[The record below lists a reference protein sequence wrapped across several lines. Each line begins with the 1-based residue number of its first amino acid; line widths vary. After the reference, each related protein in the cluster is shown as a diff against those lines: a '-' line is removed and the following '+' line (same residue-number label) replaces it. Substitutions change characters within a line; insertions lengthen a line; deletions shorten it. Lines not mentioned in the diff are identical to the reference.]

1 MLLSPQKKLF
11 KSINSQATE
20 WDSWVLSALKSIQ
33 WGDPI
38 FQSAAWFF
46 VIILKFIF
54 TPIFEIQIHE
64 KIPWHQKKNK
74 YSKVEVNNTYN
85 FYTSLI
91 KMSRFSTSL

>member
-46 VIILKFIF
+46 VIILKFILTAIIEF
-54 TPIFEIQIHE
+54 QIHE
-64 KIPWHQKKNK
+64 KIPFRQSRQYLTPTAWELKK
-74 YSKVEVNNTYN
+74 S
-85 FYTSLI
+85 
-91 KMSRFSTSL
+91 